1 MVKAE
6 RMIKKFNPQF
16 PWSLILVTAN
26 LELSIWKLIKSELKT
41 TTFHANKPQQL
52 TSRLYH
58 LDNTY
63 PEQISTHERQ
73 NMNLINNKL
82 KKWNKTLKDIQRNS
96 RTIREDYLNQ
106 KMKETKID
114 GNKAHYK
121 YVSNSIIIE
130 HQHQCI
136 IV

>member
-52 TSRLYH
+52 TSRLHH
-58 LDNTY
+58 LDNIY
-63 PEQISTHERQ
+63 PEQIPTHERQ

-82 KKWNKTLKDIQRNS
+82 KN
-96 RTIREDYLNQ
+96 
-106 KMKETKID
+106 ETRL
-114 GNKAHYK
+114 
-121 YVSNSIIIE
+121 
-130 HQHQCI
+130 
-136 IV
+136 